1 MSHQVPM
8 WRPGMVSAPKPDLK
22 SEGFIDSGLLSTALL
37 YAILLIAGFYAGVL
51 YEGRSVAIAAKAELQ
66 DLQQRA
72 ARTSAWL
79 RDEKAQ
85 LEKDLRRELS
95 QLRTQL
101 NQDQGQANETHH
113 TLVAGLRAGTVG
125 VRVPVVPA
133 SCTSHGLQPAGVS
146 GTGAATAHAQLDP
159 AAAADLAAIPHDGD
173 ASIREL
179 NFCIAQYNQVKTAYD
194 KWRAVLQ
201 EAEHAQTP

>member
-8 WRPGMVSAPKPDLK
+8 WRPGMVSAPKPDLR
-22 SEGFIDSGLLSTALL
+22 SEGFVDSGLLSTALL

-51 YEGRSVAIAAKAELQ
+51 YEGRSVAITAKAELH

-85 LEKDLRRELS
+85 LQKDLQGQIS
-95 QLRTQL
+95 QLKHQL
-101 NQDQGQANETHH
+101 TQDQDQANETHH
-113 TLVAGLRAGTVG
+113 TFVAGLRAGTVG

-133 SCTSHGLQPAGVS
+133 SCTSNGLQPSGVS

-173 ASIREL
+173 AAIREL

>member
-85 LEKDLRRELS
+85 LQKDLQGQIS
-95 QLRTQL
+95 QLKHQL
-101 NQDQGQANETHH
+101 TQDQGQANETHH

-159 AAAADLAAIPHDGD
+159 AAAADLAAITDDGD
-173 ASIREL
+173 SAIREL
-179 NFCIAQYNQVKTAYD
+179 NACIDKYQAVKQALDTWA
-194 KWRAVLQ
+194 ATV
-201 EAEHAQTP
+201 EANTHAQTQ

>member
-8 WRPGMVSAPKPDLK
+8 WRPGMGSVPKPDLK

-37 YAILLIAGFYAGVL
+37 YTILLVAGFYAGVL

-85 LEKDLRRELS
+85 LQTDLQGQIS
-95 QLRTQL
+95 QLKHQLTQ
-101 NQDQGQANETHH
+101 NQGQANETHH
-113 TLVAGLRAGTVG
+113 TLVAGLRAGTVS
-125 VRVPVVPA
+125 VRVPVVPS
-133 SCTSHGLQPAGVS
+133 SCTSNGLQPSALS
-146 GTGAATAHAQLDP
+146 GSGAATAHAQLDP

-173 ASIREL
+173 SAIREL
-179 NFCIAQYNQVKTAYD
+179 NLCIAQYSLVKAAHD
-194 KWRAVLQ
+194 KWRATLREV
-201 EAEHAQTP
+201 EHD